1 MPYIEQD
8 LQDAIDEYRYGRRSM
23 RSICKDFGIPRSTL
37 RHRIQGTQS
46 RSTAAEPLQ
55 TLSRV
60 QEDHLV
66 QWVLTQVALGVLPTH
81 VQIREF
87 ASRVL

>member
-1 MPYIEQD
+1 
-8 LQDAIDEYRYGRRSM
+8 M
-23 RSICKDFGIPRSTL
+23 RSISREFGIPITTL
-37 RHRIQGTQS
+37 YDRIQGTQL
-46 RSTAAEPLQ
+46 RSIAAEPLQ

-60 QEDHLV
+60 QEDHLI
-66 QWVLTQVALGVLPTH
+66 QWVLTQIALGVLPTY